1 MCSHPTITYAARTG
15 NRKGAMKVRVESESI
30 VQRQSSERRGEQ
42 YSLAKILGIWAL
54 AAVPMGILGWMGWIV
69 SPLLVSNFGLDPL
82 GVFVTRLVL
91 ITLGLVWLFVL
102 SMIFVRREEGDLHWA
117 TVKRRLR
124 LNAPRE
130 PDTGQPRARLWLWV
144 LPFLVAVV
152 VVELVLNTPLENAW
166 ASVFPFLAEP
176 AGYGFD
182 AIFESQEILAGLEGA
197 WWFFALFV
205 IFAAFNTILGEE
217 FLFRGVL
224 LPKMEG
230 VFGRWSWVANGVLF
244 GLYHVHQ
251 PWGIPNSVI
260 TGLLYTFPAY
270 RFRSTWMSIIVHS
283 AQSVFFAILVLG
295 VVLGL
300 A

>member
-1 MCSHPTITYAARTG
+1 M
-15 NRKGAMKVRVESESI
+15 E
-30 VQRQSSERRGEQ
+30 QRPSSERRSEQ

-54 AAVPMGILGWMGWIV
+54 ATVPMGILGWIAF
-69 SPLLVSNFGLDPL
+69 PLLAPDFESDPL
-82 GVFVTRLVL
+82 GSGVTRLVL
-91 ITLGLVWLFVL
+91 LTLGLIWLFVL
-102 SMIFVRREEGDLHWA
+102 SMIIVRQEEGNLRWA
-117 TVKRRLR
+117 TIKQRLR
-124 LNAPRE
+124 LNVPRE
-130 PDTGQPRARLWLWV
+130 PTTGEPRQRLWLWV
-144 LPFLVAVV
+144 VPFLVAVA
-152 VVELVLNTPLENAW
+152 VVELVLGPPMENVW

-176 AGYGFD
+176 AGYSFD
-182 AIFESQEILAGLEGA
+182 AIFQSQEILARLEGA

-205 IFAAFNTILGEE
+205 IQAAFNTILGEE

-230 VFGRWSWVANGVLF
+230 VFGSWSWVANGVLF

-251 PWGIPNSVI
+251 PWGIPNSVL

-270 RFRSTWMSIIVHS
+270 RYRSTWMSIILHS
-283 AQSVFFAILVLG
+283 AQSVFFAFLVLG

>member
-1 MCSHPTITYAARTG
+1 MKAEGQPAAGGVETGPT
-15 NRKGAMKVRVESESI
+15 
-30 VQRQSSERRGEQ
+30 VQVVSSERQSEQ
-42 YSLAKILGIWAL
+42 YSLGKILGTWAL
-54 AAVPMGILGWMGWIV
+54 AAVPMGVLSWIAL
-69 SPLLVSNFGLDPL
+69 PLLASDSESDPL
-82 GVFVTRLVL
+82 GFGVTRVVL
-91 ITLGLVWLFVL
+91 LTLGLVWLFVL
-102 SMIFVRREEGDLHWA
+102 SMIIVRREEGDLRWA

-130 PDTGQPRARLWLWV
+130 PATGEPRARLWLWV
-144 LPFLVAVV
+144 VPFLVAVA
-152 VVELVLNTPLENAW
+152 LVDIVLSTPLKNAW
-166 ASVFPFLAEP
+166 VSVFPFFVEP
-176 AGYGFD
+176 TGYSLD
-182 AIFESQEILAGLEGA
+182 AIFGSQEILARLEGA

-205 IFAAFNTILGEE
+205 VQAAFNTILGEE

-230 VFGRWSWVANGVLF
+230 VFGRGSWVANGVLF

-251 PWGIPNSVI
+251 PWGIPNSVL

-270 RFRSTWMSIIVHS
+270 RYRSTWMSIILHS
-283 AQSVFFAILVLG
+283 AQSVFFAFLVLG

>member
-1 MCSHPTITYAARTG
+1 MKTRTEGQIARGGVAGESTTQ
-15 NRKGAMKVRVESESI
+15 APPSES
-30 VQRQSSERRGEQ
+30 QSEQ

-54 AAVPMGILGWMGWIV
+54 AAAPMGILGWMGWIV
-69 SPLLVSNFGLDPL
+69 SPLLASNFGLDPV

-91 ITLGLVWLFVL
+91 LTLGLVWLFVL
-102 SMIFVRREEGDLHWA
+102 SMIIVRREEGDLRWT

-124 LNAPRE
+124 LNGPRE
-130 PDTGQPRARLWLWV
+130 PDTGQPRLRLWLWV
-144 LPFLVAVV
+144 VPFLVAVA
-152 VVELVLNTPLENAW
+152 VVELVLGSPLENAW

-176 AGYGFD
+176 QGYGFD

-205 IFAAFNTILGEE
+205 VMSVFNTILGEE

-230 VFGRWSWVANGVLF
+230 VFGRGSWVANSVLF
-244 GLYHVHQ
+244 GLYHVHL
-251 PWGIPNSVI
+251 PWVIPNAVL

-270 RFRSTWMSIIVHS
+270 RYRSTWMSIILHS
-283 AQSVFFAILVLG
+283 AQSVFFAFLVLG